1 MSRPTLVTKA
11 LPRSRGTAAL
21 LLLLGLLAGCAT
33 ARAPVAA
40 EPGVLLAAAGVPAQW
55 PTTATAT
62 VTATVTATATATAAA
77 PAGMTAALA
86 SASASDWQLAVIS
99 PRLRQWVGL
108 ALQHNRDL
116 RVAAF
121 NVQRAQAQ
129 LGLADAN
136 RLPVVGAGLNASRAP
151 NTKGE
156 QANSWVAGVQLSSWE
171 IDLFGRLAS
180 LSDAARAQLAS
191 SRAGQGAAE
200 VAVRAAVLQAGL
212 ALQADDELLA
222 LARQTLDNR
231 TQSLAL
237 VQLREAA
244 GAASQLE
251 LQAQAGLVAQV
262 RANLAQLS
270 RQRAL
275 DANALALLIGQ
286 ALADDDAAMP
296 GGLQGGLPAGSQG
309 GSQGGSRLADEA
321 WLAEVPAG
329 LSSAVLLRRP
339 DVLQAEQALRAA
351 QANIDAARTAFLPSI
366 SLTAQAGQASAQL
379 SGLFQGGNFVYT
391 LAANALLTV
400 FDGGR
405 RAAGV
410 ASAEATQRIA
420 MAQYER
426 AIQSAFRETADALA
440 GVASWREQ
448 HQALLVQRDAARET
462 ARLTALRA
470 SQGAAGT
477 LEQLEA
483 ERNLF
488 AAEQAALLARLGEL
502 ANRVALLKALGG

>member
-1 MSRPTLVTKA
+1 MSRRKLVTGA
-11 LPRSRGTAAL
+11 LPRSQGAAAML
-21 LLLLGLLAGCAT
+21 LMLGLLAGCAT
-33 ARAPVAA
+33 ARAPMTA

-55 PTTATAT
+55 PTATTAT
-62 VTATVTATATATAAA
+62 TATATAA
-77 PAGMTAALA
+77 TAATAAPLTA
-86 SASASDWQLAVIS
+86 SVGDWPLAVIS

-116 RVAAF
+116 RVAAL
-121 NVQRAQAQ
+121 NVQRAKAQ

-136 RLPVVGAGLNASRAP
+136 RLPLVGAGLNASRAP
-151 NTKGE
+151 NTQGK
-156 QANSWVAGVQLSSWE
+156 QANSWVAGAQLSSWE

-180 LSDAARAQLAS
+180 LSDAARAQLAAS
-191 SRAGQGAAE
+191 QAGQDAAE

-212 ALQADDELLA
+212 AWQADDELLA
-222 LARQTLDNR
+222 LARQTLDKR
-231 TQSLAL
+231 SQSLAL
-237 VQLREAA
+237 VRLREAA
-244 GAASQLE
+244 GAASQLD
-251 LQAQAGLVAQV
+251 LQDQAGLVAQA
-262 RANLAQLS
+262 RAHLAQVS

-286 ALADDDAAMP
+286 ALVDDSTVQAGP
-296 GGLQGGLPAGSQG
+296 QGGPQDGP
-309 GSQGGSRLADEA
+309 RLADEA

-339 DVLQAEQALRAA
+339 DVVQAEQALRAA
-351 QANIDAARTAFLPSI
+351 EANIDAARAAFLPSI

-420 MAQYER
+420 VAQYER
-426 AIQSAFRETADALA
+426 AIQAAFRETADALA

-448 HQALLVQRDAARET
+448 HQALLAQRDAAREA

-470 SQGAAGT
+470 SLGAAGT

-483 ERNLF
+483 EHKLI